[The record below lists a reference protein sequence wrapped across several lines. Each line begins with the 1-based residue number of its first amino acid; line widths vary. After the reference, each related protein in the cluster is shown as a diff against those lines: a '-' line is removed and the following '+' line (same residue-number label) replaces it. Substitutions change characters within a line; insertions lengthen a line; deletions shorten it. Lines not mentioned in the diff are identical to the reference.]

1 MGLKKCPFCAE
12 DIQAEALKCR
22 YCGEYC
28 LESAPR
34 KAPWYFNF
42 SVLVGTLLIA
52 GPFALPLLWINPRYT
67 RKAKIIWTVL
77 ILVLSYALGALLSQS
92 LKSLTEYYKLFEET
106 LSG

>member
-12 DIQAEALKCR
+12 EIQAEAVKCKH
-22 YCGEYC
+22 CGEYFPE
-28 LESAPR
+28 LPVR
-34 KAPWYFNF
+34 KDPWYFNF
-42 SVLVGTLLIA
+42 SVLIGALLVA
-52 GPFALPLLWINPRYT
+52 GPFALPLLWINPRYS

-77 ILVLSYALGALLSQS
+77 ILVLSYALGAALSQS